1 MRGEDLSAG
10 KVTFPIAAALRALDP
25 ERRSRLAEIV
35 CSPELRHAPA
45 TCAEGIALIEAAGVL
60 EPCRTRAIRMVQD
73 AWQHVTPLLPPSEPK
88 ILLHA
93 LCLKLVDLAE
103 DI

>member
-1 MRGEDLSAG
+1 MVE
-10 KVTFPIAAALRALDP
+10 
-25 ERRSRLAEIV
+25 
-35 CSPELRHAPA
+35 
-45 TCAEGIALIEAAGVL
+45 EAW
-60 EPCRTRAIRMVQD
+60 RQ
-73 AWQHVTPLLPPSEPK
+73 VTPLLPPSESK